1 MILFQMAELAESLY
15 LFYRSVALGR
25 IEFLQQPNTQP
36 VSRPRRASL
45 GFAFSLAGAI
55 LILLRGIVRIVVGD
69 VLTFAGSDEIR
80 RRFLAALALNI
91 VGGIAVVF
99 AILIIIG
106 ACLIYAGMTPAGG
119 TIVIVFAVLS
129 ILVGSGWLIGLPLAL
144 VGGILGLLRR

>member
-1 MILFQMAELAESLY
+1 M
-15 LFYRSVALGR
+15 
-25 IEFLQQPNTQP
+25 
-36 VSRPRRASL
+36 

-69 VLTFAGSDEIR
+69 VLAFAGSDEIR

-106 ACLIYAGMTPAGG
+106 ACLIYAGMTTAGG
-119 TIVIVFAVLS
+119 IIVIVFAVLS
-129 ILVGSGWLIGLPLAL
+129 ILVGSGWLIGLLLAL